1 MPQELLA
8 IAQTTPGADVSYVF
22 ALPGAVADG
31 LKRHDFAFVSCQLRS
46 FLCENGKR
54 HSQGKAEQEGGERAP
69 EGASTKRWSVTI
81 LRGQAICRGKIRGE
95 FLNESIKAWAFLS
108 PEQ

>member
-31 LKRHDFAFVSCQLRS
+31 LKRLDFALVFCQLR
-46 FLCENGKR
+46 FFRCENGKR
-54 HSQGKAEQEGGERAP
+54 HSQGQAEQEGERAP
-69 EGASTKRWSVTI
+69 EGASAKRWSVTI
-81 LRGQAICRGKIRGE
+81 LLGQAVCSGKIPGE